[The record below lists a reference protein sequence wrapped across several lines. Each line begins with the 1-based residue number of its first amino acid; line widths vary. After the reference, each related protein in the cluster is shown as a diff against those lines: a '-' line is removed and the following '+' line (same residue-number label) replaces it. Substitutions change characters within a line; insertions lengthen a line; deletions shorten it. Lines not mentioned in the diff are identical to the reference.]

1 MPLTLPWRTIG
12 HERQKQEL
20 EENIKENNL
29 AHAYL
34 FSGPDSIGKLHIATE
49 MAMAL
54 LCKKG
59 MCRTCPACRQIENLT
74 HPDFLILDMLYIKG
88 VQESWKEIGKHSNVP
103 QSHRSSGTGVKTNTI
118 GIDGI
123 RSIQKLLQEKPLEK
137 YKICIISN
145 IERLNIEAANAF
157 LKSIEEPPKGIIFFF
172 TCSKESKIL
181 PTLLSR
187 IRMMRFNLLHDER
200 ISEHLTSTHKHE
212 ILEYAQGRMGVAM
225 ELDKNPE
232 KFQKIK
238 SSYENIKELF
248 HSMSIVKR
256 FALAE
261 KLSENIEEL
270 NNFIEHSLF
279 YLRSQLNAKNKI
291 VADYI
296 EKLEESQELIG
307 KNVNKRLVL
316 ENFFLEIRNKNH
328 I

>member
-1 MPLTLPWRTIG
+1 
-12 HERQKQEL
+12 
-20 EENIKENNL
+20 
-29 AHAYL
+29 
-34 FSGPDSIGKLHIATE
+34 
-49 MAMAL
+49 
-54 LCKKG
+54 
-59 MCRTCPACRQIENLT
+59 
-74 HPDFLILDMLYIKG
+74 
-88 VQESWKEIGKHSNVP
+88 
-103 QSHRSSGTGVKTNTI
+103 
-118 GIDGI
+118 
-123 RSIQKLLQEKPLEK
+123 
-137 YKICIISN
+137 
-145 IERLNIEAANAF
+145 
-157 LKSIEEPPKGIIFFF
+157 
-172 TCSKESKIL
+172 
-181 PTLLSR
+181 
-187 IRMMRFNLLHDER
+187 MRFNLLHDER